1 MFIRSFIRRVFM
13 NGFIMLL
20 AVASWSV
27 QTSALAKEP
36 MVVFAAASLKNA
48 LDEIITSW
56 RANKGGESVVSYAA
70 SSALAQQIAQG
81 APADIFISANVEWMD
96 FLADKALLRTAT
108 RRDLLTNTLV
118 LIASGKNAAP
128 VAIAPGLDMRGMLR
142 GGRLAMAMVDSVP
155 AGMYGKASL
164 VSLGLWDGIASRVAQ
179 ADNVRAALLL
189 VARGEA
195 PLGIV
200 YASDATAEDNVS
212 VIGVFPANSHP
223 PIIYPAA
230 VTAHSTHPQAL
241 ALLDYLSS
249 DAARAVFARHGFQV
263 LK

>member
-1 MFIRSFIRRVFM
+1 MVIRRLIRRVFM
-13 NGFIMLL
+13 GGFMILM
-20 AVASWSV
+20 AAAAWPV
-27 QTSALAKEP
+27 QAKEP
-36 MVVFAAASLKNA
+36 VVVFATASLKNA

-56 RANKGGESVVSYAA
+56 RANKGGESAVSYEA
-70 SSALAQQIAQG
+70 SSALAQQIVQG

-96 FLADKALLRTAT
+96 FLASKKLLRTAT

-118 LIASGKNAAP
+118 LIASGKTAAP
-128 VAIAPGLDMRGMLR
+128 LAITPSLDLRNMLR

-155 AGMYGKASL
+155 AGMYGKAAL
-164 VSLGLWDGIASRVAQ
+164 VSLGLWSSVAGQVAQ
-179 ADNVRAALLL
+179 VDNVRAALLL

-200 YASDATAEDNVS
+200 YASDANAEDNVS

-230 VTAHSTHPQAL
+230 VTAQSTHPRAL
-241 ALLDYLSS
+241 PLLDYLSS
-249 DAARAVFARHGFQV
+249 DAARAVFVKHGFQV
-263 LK
+263 LQ